1 MGRKTVALIQL
12 VAIDHEFGI
21 TIVRFVFA
29 IVEIDTDRKIIW
41 QLSFDCVVEHT
52 NLINDLRPLLQLF
65 TVVVVNLDDSRL
77 KLVAFWQP
85 KAHRPR
91 KADTFKVN

>member
-1 MGRKTVALIQL
+1 MRRKTIALIQL
-12 VAIDHEFGI
+12 AASDHEFGI

-29 IVEIDTDRKIIW
+29 IVEINFDRKIIW
-41 QLSFDCVVEHT
+41 QLSLDRVVEHT

-65 TVVVVNLDDSRL
+65 ATIIINLNHRRL

-85 KAHRPR
+85 KAHRPW
-91 KADTFKVN
+91 KTDALKIN